1 MLTLF
6 LCGDVMT
13 GRGIDQIL
21 PHPGDARLWET
32 QVRDARRY
40 VELAES
46 MNGPIPRPVGF
57 AWPWGDALRTLE
69 DVGPDVRVIN
79 LETSVTRSDN
89 AADDKEVHYRT
100 APENVGCLTAARP
113 DACAL
118 ANNHVLDFGPEG
130 LVQTCEVLAG
140 AGIPIV
146 GAGRNA
152 DEARRPTTIRLTG
165 GSHVIVFSCGTTSS
179 GIPGVRQGCLVSH
192 DVLRKGLG

>member
-1 MLTLF
+1 VRDRLLTLF

-32 QVRDARRY
+32 QVLDARRY

-57 AWPWGDALRTLE
+57 AWPSRDALGTLE
-69 DVGPDVRVIN
+69 EVAPDVRVIN

-89 AADDKEVHYRT
+89 AADDKGVHYRT
-100 APENVGCLTAARP
+100 ALENVGCLTAARP

-118 ANNHVLDFGPEG
+118 ANNHVLDFG
-130 LVQTCEVLAG
+130 
-140 AGIPIV
+140 
-146 GAGRNA
+146 
-152 DEARRPTTIRLTG
+152 
-165 GSHVIVFSCGTTSS
+165 
-179 GIPGVRQGCLVSH
+179 
-192 DVLRKGLG
+192 